1 MPAALEDPNEAYGP
15 RYYREYWGG
24 AGPYERNAH
33 WLGFFDQVAR
43 GIVRDLNPT
52 RVLDAGCAMGFL
64 VESLVKHGVDAW
76 GVDISEFA
84 ISQVDESVRDR
95 CRVASLT
102 EPLTERYDLITCIEV
117 LEHLSPADADV
128 ALANLCAATDR
139 LVLSSTPE
147 DYGEPT
153 HLNVLPP
160 EAWTAKLAEHGF
172 IRDLDRDLSYI
183 TPWAALYVRRE
194 ESRVEAVTRYD
205 RAWARLRREVAE
217 VRESL
222 LRAQKRISELES
234 GVGVES
240 QLKMVEE
247 LREREEEILK
257 LRDELIGKDAELGV
271 AQGRLVQLDD
281 QAQRFDGARRR
292 IEASVPLAG
301 RLARVLKRLL
311 RGRR

>member
-117 LEHLSPADADV
+117 LEHIPAPETRK
-128 ALANLCAATDR
+128 ALDNLCAASDR
-139 LVLSSTPE
+139 ILFSSTSN
-147 DYGEPT
+147 DFGEPT
-153 HLNVLPP
+153 HVNVQPQ
-160 EAWTAKLAEHGF
+160 EAWTAMFAANGF
-172 IRDLDRDLSYI
+172 VKNLEIDLGYI
-183 TPWAALYVRRE
+183 SPWAALYEKRD
-194 ESRVEAVTRYD
+194 ESAPELARRYD
-205 RAWARLRREVAE
+205 RALTRQRQENWELRTALAEATESRVPEEEIANLKRQLNEARTENLY
-217 VRESL
+217 
-222 LRAQKRISELES
+222 
-234 GVGVES
+234 
-240 QLKMVEE
+240 
-247 LREREEEILK
+247 LRERLVSDEI
-257 LRDELIGKDAELGV
+257 ELGAARGRIAELEDQV
-271 AQGRLVQLDD
+271 TRMNNVRTKIQSRLPAPLLILVGRLR
-281 QAQRFDGARRR
+281 AW
-292 IEASVPLAG
+292 
-301 RLARVLKRLL
+301 
-311 RGRR
+311 RG